1 MDDTVSS
8 SAADIRFRPIDRQQ
22 LISAHL
28 DEWLAAEHPARLI
41 VEFVAGLDFCPLHA
55 TIKSRG
61 TQAGASAFRPELLF
75 SLWLL
80 ATVEGIA
87 SARQLEAL
95 CQRDLAYRWLCGG
108 SSPSYHT
115 LSTFY
120 TAHGEWLDA
129 TFVDVLATLTQQHL
143 LSVKSIAVDGRKI
156 PANASKESF
165 HREPT
170 LERHRL
176 EAEQHVATLREQ
188 RALAQ
193 ATSSQQAAARRR
205 AAADRQQRL
214 EAAVATVRQR
224 QAERTA
230 RGRADAKPEET
241 RASETDADARKM
253 KRSHGGY
260 EPAFNVQTAT
270 AVDSGLIVA
279 VRVIDQASDNG
290 QLLPMVEQAT
300 ANVGRQPQQ
309 VLADA
314 GFASASDVAALE
326 TAQVEVL
333 MPPKNER
340 KDKEQGK
347 DPYRRKRDDSEAI
360 AQWRQRMGTAAARER
375 YSRRAPVAEGVHAQ
389 QSNRGWKRFRLRG
402 LVKAQVEALWQ
413 ALVHNLCVLLSKI
426 GLGLGMLRPK
436 SI

>member
-8 SAADIRFRPIDRQQ
+8 SAAEIRFRPIDRQQ

-28 DEWLAAEHPARLI
+28 DELLAAEHPARLL
-41 VEFVAGLDFCPLHA
+41 VEFVAGLDFSPLHA

-61 TQAGASAFRPELLF
+61 SQAGASAFRPELLF

-108 SSPSYHT
+108 ASPSYHT

-129 TFVDVLATLTQQHL
+129 TFVAILATLTHQRL
-143 LSVKSIAVDGRKI
+143 LSVQAIAVDGRKI

-170 LERHRL
+170 LARHRL
-176 EAEQHVATLREQ
+176 EAEQHVATLRQQ

-214 EAAVATVRQR
+214 DAAVATVRQR

-230 RGRADAKPEET
+230 RDRSDTKPEEA

-279 VRVIDQASDNG
+279 VLVLDQASDNG
-290 QLLPMVEQAT
+290 QLLPLVEQTT

-340 KDKEQGK
+340 KDKAQGK
-347 DPYRRKRDDSEAI
+347 DPYRRKRDDSDAI

-413 ALVHNLCVLLSKI
+413 ALGHNLCVLLSQI

-436 SI
+436 AI